1 MATYTRELSCS
12 PMGWRFVLF
21 YTYFWEGKFT
31 DSVPDIA
38 RFRVLYLSP
47 ELNMRAP
54 VVVHLPVVLRQP
66 FFELRFLYEIF
77 YPEVNTQSRS

>member
-1 MATYTRELSCS
+1 
-12 PMGWRFVLF
+12 MGWRFVLF

-31 DSVPDIA
+31 DSVTDIA
-38 RFRVLYLSP
+38 RFRTLYLSP